1 MPEAIT
7 YNSNR
12 NSSPVSASH
21 HGGSGTGISGTSG
34 AACEAASLGG
44 FREAVCLNA
53 GASLYITGKT
63 GTIEEGVTMAE
74 RLIDSG
80 AAAAKLEEF
89 IRESNA

>member
-1 MPEAIT
+1 MPAHLFT
-7 YNSNR
+7 
-12 NSSPVSASH
+12 
-21 HGGSGTGISGTSG
+21 
-34 AACEAASLGG
+34 L
-44 FREAVCLNA
+44 RE
-53 GASLYITGKT
+53 KT